1 MRKGFTLIELLV
13 VIAVIG
19 IIAAIIVVALGG
31 ARNRSQDAKVKVQVS
46 GAKNAAEIYFNSSG
60 GYGAANVSVV
70 SGGASCAG
78 AMFTDANSSMAAYA
92 DSDNY
97 PGGAGLVCVQNSSA
111 FSFAASLSIS
121 GEYWCAD
128 SSGNPGKITISNPAS
143 VVTSDDTCSE
153 LDAR

>member
-1 MRKGFTLIELLV
+1 VRKGFTLIELLV

-46 GAKNAAEIYFNSSG
+46 GAKNAA
-60 GYGAANVSVV
+60 VV

-111 FSFAASLSIS
+111 FAFAASLSIS